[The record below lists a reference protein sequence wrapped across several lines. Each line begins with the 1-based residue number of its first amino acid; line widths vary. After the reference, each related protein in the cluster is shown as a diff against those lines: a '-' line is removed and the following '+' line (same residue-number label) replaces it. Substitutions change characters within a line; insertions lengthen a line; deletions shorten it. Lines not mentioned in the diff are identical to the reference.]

1 MRQENTIL
9 QEKEIKIKSLE
20 TGWRSVALAMLLLIV
35 WRIIHNESPIDILI
49 ILFAYNSGESF
60 YNYRKSSAKKK
71 YLLTGAASIIGLG
84 LGIAALL
91 SQYGVY

>member
-1 MRQENTIL
+1 MRKESPDL

-20 TGWRSVALAMLLLIV
+20 TGWRSVAVAMLFLIV
-35 WRIIHNESPIDILI
+35 WRMIHNETPIDILI
-49 ILFAYNSGESF
+49 ILFAYNSGESL
-60 YNYRKSSAKKK
+60 YNYRKASANKK
-71 YLLTGAASIIGLG
+71 YLLTGVASIIGLG